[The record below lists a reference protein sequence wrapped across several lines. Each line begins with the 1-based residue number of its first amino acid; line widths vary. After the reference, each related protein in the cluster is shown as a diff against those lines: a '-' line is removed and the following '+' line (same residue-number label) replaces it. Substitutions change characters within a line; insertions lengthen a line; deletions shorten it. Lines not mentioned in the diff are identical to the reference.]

1 MYYSIP
7 FIKHKKECNV
17 RIGFHD
23 AGLMLA
29 MIPTLAFVIPIV
41 FFGVRFHSPPYYD
54 WDIYLHTLL
63 TTAAIWIGN
72 RYIMIWARNR
82 YPDFYDVKK
91 RLTVQ
96 SGVML
101 AYTFLA
107 TNVLGIILKDFCSL
121 GEAAFAGRTLGD
133 MLINANST
141 SLFCSITITA
151 IYESKYFMNEL
162 KRSVEEKELLKRES
176 LNAQLDALRTQIN
189 PHFLF
194 NNLNTLTAIIP
205 EDPDMAVKFVQ
216 QLSKVYRHILEV
228 KDEPAISLEEE
239 LGVLKSYAFLLQ
251 TRFGKNLIIQVD
263 IDSELLSQKVVP
275 LSLQLLLENCIKH
288 NVVSEDHPLFI
299 HVYAEEGKLVVRNN
313 LQLKKQVAE
322 SVGIGLEN
330 IRQRSRLLTDK
341 VVEVVAGPENFI
353 VSVPLI
359 HHQS

>member
-7 FIKHKKECNV
+7 FIRHKKECNV

-29 MIPTLAFVIPIV
+29 MIPVLAFVIPIV
-41 FFGVRFHSPPYYD
+41 FFGVRFHKPVYYT

-63 TTAAIWIGN
+63 TTAAIWTGN

-82 YPDFYDVKK
+82 YPDFADVRR
-91 RLTVQ
+91 RLMVQ

-107 TNVLGIILKDFCSL
+107 TNVLSLVLKDFCNL
-121 GEAAFAGRTLGD
+121 GQAPFAGRTLGD
-133 MLINANST
+133 LLFNANAT
-141 SLFCSITITA
+141 SLFCSITIAA
-151 IYESKYFMNEL
+151 IYESKYFMSEL

-205 EDPDMAVKFVQ
+205 EDPHTAVKFVQ

-228 KDEPAISLEEE
+228 KDEPAILLKEE
-239 LGVLKSYAFLLQ
+239 LSVLNSYAFLLQ
-251 TRFGKNLIIQVD
+251 TRFGKNLNIRVD
-263 IDSELLSQKVVP
+263 IDDDLLQQRVAP
-275 LSLQLLLENCIKH
+275 LSLQLLLENAIKH
-288 NVVSEDHPLFI
+288 NIVSEDHPLFI
-299 HVYAEEGKLVVRNN
+299 DIYARDGKLVVSNN
-313 LQLKKQVAE
+313 LQLKKQVTE

-341 VVEVVAGPENFI
+341 AVEIVAGPENFM
-353 VSVPLI
+353 VSIPLI
-359 HHQS
+359 QN

>member
-1 MYYSIP
+1 MYYNIP
-7 FIKHKKECNV
+7 FIRHRKECNV

-29 MIPTLAFVIPIV
+29 MIPLLAFFIPIV
-41 FFGVRFHSPPYYD
+41 FFGVRFHKPVFYT

-63 TTAAIWIGN
+63 VTAAVWTGN
-72 RYIMIWARNR
+72 RFIMIWARKR
-82 YPDFYDVKK
+82 FSDFSEVKK

-101 AYTFLA
+101 VYTFIA
-107 TNVLGIILKDFCSL
+107 TNVLSIFLKDFCNL
-121 GEAAFAGRTLGD
+121 GEAPFAGHTLGD
-133 MLINANST
+133 MLLNANST
-141 SLFCSITITA
+141 ALFCSVTIAA

-176 LNAQLDALRTQIN
+176 LHAQLDALRTQIN

-205 EDPDMAVKFVQ
+205 ENPDTAVKFVQ

-228 KDEPAISLEEE
+228 KDEPAIPLKEE
-239 LGVLKSYAFLLQ
+239 LAVLNSYAFLLQ
-251 TRFGKNLIIQVD
+251 TRFGKNLNIRVAITD
-263 IDSELLSQKVVP
+263 ELLSHKVVP

-288 NVVSEDHPLFI
+288 NIVSEDYPLFI
-299 HVYAEEGKLVVRNN
+299 HIYAKGGKLVVSNN
-313 LQLKKQVAE
+313 LQLKKQVTE

-330 IRQRSRLLTDK
+330 IRQRSRLLTDETVD
-341 VVEVVAGPENFI
+341 VVPGPENFM
-353 VSVPLI
+353 VAVPLI
-359 HHQS
+359 YN

>member
-1 MYYSIP
+1 
-7 FIKHKKECNV
+7 
-17 RIGFHD
+17 
-23 AGLMLA
+23 
-29 MIPTLAFVIPIV
+29 
-41 FFGVRFHSPPYYD
+41 
-54 WDIYLHTLL
+54 
-63 TTAAIWIGN
+63 
-72 RYIMIWARNR
+72 MIWARNR
-82 YPDFYDVKK
+82 YPDFTEVRK

-107 TNVLGIILKDFCSL
+107 TNVLSVVLKDFCSL
-121 GEAAFAGRTLGD
+121 GEAPFAGRSLGD
-133 MLINANST
+133 ILFNANST
-141 SLFCSITITA
+141 SLFCTITIAA

-205 EDPDMAVKFVQ
+205 ENPDMAVKFVQ

-228 KDEPAISLEEE
+228 KDEPAIPLKDE
-239 LGVLKSYAFLLQ
+239 LSVLNSYAFLLQ
-251 TRFGKNLIIQVD
+251 TRFGKNLNVRVD
-263 IDSELLSQKVVP
+263 IDEAWLSQKVAP
-275 LSLQLLLENCIKH
+275 LSLQLLMENAIKH

-299 HVYAEEGKLVVRNN
+299 HIYARDGKLVVSNN
-313 LQLKKQVAE
+313 LQLKKGVSE

-341 VVEVVAGPENFI
+341 MVEVTAGPENFI
-353 VSVPLI
+353 VSIPLI
-359 HHQS
+359 QN